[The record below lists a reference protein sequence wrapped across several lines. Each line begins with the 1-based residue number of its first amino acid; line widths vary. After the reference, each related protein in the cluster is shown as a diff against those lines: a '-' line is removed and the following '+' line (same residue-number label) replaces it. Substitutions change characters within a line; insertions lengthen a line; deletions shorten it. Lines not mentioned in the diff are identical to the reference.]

1 VRTAERRVPDT
12 KRRQRGVLMGKRIV
26 LSMLLVVSFLAVS
39 AVPASAATGS
49 DLRISRTGSTF
60 QEPILVG
67 DQARVVGVA
76 ANDGPDTVTDFSI
89 KYGRLVNLD
98 VEGVRCVGIRGVE
111 FSDPEPTG
119 TAAGG
124 NTCNFGWA
132 EPGARAKMVLRVTT
146 VETDPSRFFV
156 SVRFCTSASD
166 NVDPDTS
173 NNCDEFRHHTG

>member
-1 VRTAERRVPDT
+1 MP
-12 KRRQRGVLMGKRIV
+12 MGKRIV
-26 LSMLLVVSFLAVS
+26 VSLLLVVTFLAVS
-39 AVPASAATGS
+39 AASASAATGS
-49 DLRISRTGSTF
+49 DLKIARTGSTF
-60 QEPILVG
+60 TDPILVG

-76 ANDGPDTVTDFSI
+76 ANTGPDTVADFSI

-98 VEGVRCVGIRGVE
+98 VEGVKCVGIRGVE

-132 EPGARAKMVLRVTT
+132 EPGARAKMILRVTA

-156 SVRFCTSASD
+156 SVRFCTFASD

-173 NNCDEFRHHTG
+173 NNCDEFKQTTGVS